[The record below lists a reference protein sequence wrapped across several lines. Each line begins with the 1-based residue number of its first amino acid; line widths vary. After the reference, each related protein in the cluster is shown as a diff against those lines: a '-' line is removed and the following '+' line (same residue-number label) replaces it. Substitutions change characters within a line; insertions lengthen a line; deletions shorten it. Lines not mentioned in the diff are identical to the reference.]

1 MTASISRNAFFYGA
15 TESISE
21 IVFPVAL
28 TAARWAVLAY
38 DVATS
43 DEARSA
49 YRWSREMTI
58 ALGQLVFWSA
68 VWCYA
73 AAAAWAEEH
82 VQASL
87 TTEADHVP
95 DAGNMVEPNH
105 FVSINKMVEAVPA
118 TMATPVAVR
127 VIPVGG
133 ATVTSAELR
142 RRCQAEGVKWRN
154 AHGKGKHLSKAEMIA
169 ALS

>member
-1 MTASISRNAFFYGA
+1 MTATMRNAFIYGA
-15 TESISE
+15 TESLAVMTIPA
-21 IVFPVAL
+21 VL
-28 TAARWAVLAY
+28 TAARWAVMAY

-43 DEARSA
+43 TEARQA
-49 YRWSREMTI
+49 YRWGREMAI
-58 ALGQLVFWSA
+58 ALGQLAFWSV

-73 AAAAWAEEH
+73 AAAAWAEGH

-87 TTEADHVP
+87 ITEADHIP
-95 DAGNMVEPNH
+95 DAGNMV
-105 FVSINKMVEAVPA
+105 VASVPA
-118 TMATPVAVR
+118 TMAAPVAVR

-142 RRCQAEGVKWRN
+142 RQCQAAGVRWRN
-154 AHGKGKHLSKAEMIA
+154 AHGPSRHLTKAEMIE

>member
-1 MTASISRNAFFYGA
+1 MTTATRNAFIYGM
-15 TESISE
+15 TESIAE
-21 IVFPVAL
+21 MTLPAIF

-49 YRWSREMTI
+49 YRWIVSMTI

-73 AAAAWAEEH
+73 KAAAWAEGH

-87 TTEADHVP
+87 TADHIP
-95 DAGNMVEPNH
+95 DAGNMVETNH
-105 FVSINKMVEAVPA
+105 FVGPSKMVQAA
-118 TMATPVAVR
+118 TMASPVATL
-127 VIPVGG
+127 VIPIGG

-142 RRCQAEGVKWRN
+142 RQCQAAGIRWRN
-154 AHGKGKHLSKAEMIA
+154 AHGKGRHLSKPEMIS

>member
-1 MTASISRNAFFYGA
+1 MTTRNAFFYGA
-15 TESISE
+15 TESLAVMTLPAI
-21 IVFPVAL
+21 F
-28 TAARWAVLAY
+28 TAARWGVLTW
-38 DVATS
+38 DVLTS
-43 DEARSA
+43 DNARQTYKWVGSMA
-49 YRWSREMTI
+49 I

-73 AAAAWAEEH
+73 KCAAWAEGH
-82 VQASL
+82 VQASI
-87 TTEADHVP
+87 TEADHVP

-105 FVSINKMVEAVPA
+105 FVEPNKMVQPA

-127 VIPVGG
+127 VVPVGG

-142 RRCQAEGVKWRN
+142 RQCQAAGVRWRN
-154 AHGKGKHLSKAEMIA
+154 AHGPSRHLTKAEMIS